1 MRQCSKCFL
10 SNVEQ
15 WTFLLY
21 SGPGGEDCSA
31 LLVLA
36 AALDDD
42 MPPQQL
48 LSLLRPGA
56 CALWNWSTKSYRLH
70 KQSIAEVCRKKKTKN
85 LSCLCHALRANLS
98 NNFQTDQRNS
108 INSTLAVPIT
118 LSANRIRHRFIQSTS
133 SSGTNK
139 TNIMLGDVQSR
150 FMRMDMIKT
159 DWGFQM
165 LSGAF
170 WFQDSP
176 QKGWKRW
183 GNKAAFSWRRHG

>member
-1 MRQCSKCFL
+1 MMICLL
-10 SNVEQ
+10 SN
-15 WTFLLY
+15 FLVFLGQGHVLY
-21 SGPGGEDCSA
+21 ETDRPNPTAYTS
-31 LLVLA
+31 
-36 AALDDD
+36 
-42 MPPQQL
+42 
-48 LSLLRPGA
+48 SLLQ
-56 CALWNWSTKSYRLH
+56 KY
-70 KQSIAEVCRKKKTKN
+70 AEKKTKN

-159 DWGFQM
+159 LPKKDGKGRETKQHFLGEGTDSFEN
-165 LSGAF
+165 LSGTG
-170 WFQDSP
+170 QT
-176 QKGWKRW
+176 KH
-183 GNKAAFSWRRHG
+183 RRVEHG

>member
-21 SGPGGEDCSA
+21 SCPGGEDCSA

-36 AALDDD
+36 VALDDD

-48 LSLLRPGA
+48 LSLLRPAA
-56 CALWNWSTKSYRLH
+56 CGLWNWSTKSYRLH
-70 KQSIAEVCRKKKTKN
+70 YTASSLLRKYAEKNNSKN

-108 INSTLAVPIT
+108 INSTLAMPIT

-133 SSGTNK
+133 SSGAKK

-150 FMRMDMIKT
+150 FMRMDMIKA

-176 QKGWKRW
+176 QKGWKR
-183 GNKAAFSWRRHG
+183 